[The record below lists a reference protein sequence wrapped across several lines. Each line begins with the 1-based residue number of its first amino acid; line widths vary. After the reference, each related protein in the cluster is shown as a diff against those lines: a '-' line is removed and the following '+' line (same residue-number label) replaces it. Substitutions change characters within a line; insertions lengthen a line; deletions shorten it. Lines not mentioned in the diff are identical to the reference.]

1 MNAIDR
7 FVAKRAVRQGRTLI
21 VGSKIHEGTDKPDRR
36 KLFDSAVGV
45 DMEEGHGVDRVL
57 DLEIALP
64 DPVEELGQFAHVEC
78 TSVLEHSRRPW
89 LMATNIEQLMRE
101 DATILLLVPWVWR
114 VHQYPGDYWRMTPQ
128 AVESLFPAIVW
139 DDPKYIV
146 EDELVDKPPN
156 LRANGIRWMARSEL
170 IMFGRKC
177 TSTS

>member
-57 DLEIALP
+57 DLEEALP
-64 DPVEELGQFAHVEC
+64 GDIGQFAHVEC

-89 LMATNIEQLMRE
+89 LMAANIERLMRE

-114 VHQYPGDYWRMTPQ
+114 VHFYPGDFYRFTPM
-128 AVESLFPAIVW
+128 AIEFLFSGVVW

-146 EDELVDKPPN
+146 EDEIVDKPPN

-177 TSTS
+177 SSTS